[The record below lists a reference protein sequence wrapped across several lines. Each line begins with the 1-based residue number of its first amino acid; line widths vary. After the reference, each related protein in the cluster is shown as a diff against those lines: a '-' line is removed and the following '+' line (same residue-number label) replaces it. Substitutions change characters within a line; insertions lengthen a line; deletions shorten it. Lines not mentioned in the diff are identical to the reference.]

1 MAKKAQPARRGEALA
16 DGLLQLL
23 GEALQE
29 PKQLYRYLVTE
40 KTVRGNETVERTFEK
55 FDTKAA
61 REMANLLKE
70 LMEIKGERAVGGS
83 AAGVIV
89 LPESGMEE
97 EP

>member
-23 GEALQE
+23 GEA
-29 PKQLYRYLVTE
+29 YRYLVTE
-40 KTVRGNETVERTFEK
+40 KTERGNETVERTFEK

-70 LMEIKGERAVGGS
+70 LMEIKGERAVGES

>member
-1 MAKKAQPARRGEALA
+1 MHGEKGTTSAKGRSHRGRAIA
-16 DGLLQLL
+16 IAGRSV
-23 GEALQE
+23 AV
-29 PKQLYRYLVTE
+29 VTE
-40 KTVRGNETVERTFEK
+40 KTERGNETVERTFEK

-70 LMEIKGERAVGGS
+70 LMEIKGERAVGES

>member
-1 MAKKAQPARRGEALA
+1 MAKKAQPARKGEAIA
-16 DGLLQLL
+16 GDLLRSL
-23 GEALQE
+23 ENALQD
-29 PKQLYRYLVTE
+29 PKQLYRYIVTE
-40 KTVRGNETVERTFEK
+40 KTERGNETVERTFEK

-70 LMEIKGERAVGGS
+70 LMEIKGERAVGES